1 MTISKV
7 RVLAKLCIVSCITV
21 LSAMLL
27 VLPSQAANTQI
38 PVPLQDAYSSFKTLF
53 SSIGEDFQRITVGT
67 TATSVSFPEK
77 YKKGSII
84 VRTNERKLYFVT
96 AKGHALRYAVGVGR
110 EGFTWKGVSHI
121 SRKAKWPRW
130 TPPKEMRER
139 QPDLP
144 KFMPG
149 GPKNPLGARALYLGA
164 SLYRIHGT
172 PAKFSVGAADS
183 SGCIR
188 MLNNDVIDLYN
199 RTKTG
204 AKVYVYH

>member
-1 MTISKV
+1 MLSKIIV
-7 RVLAKLCIVSCITV
+7 PIKTLIIFGLALLSVVIFIT
-21 LSAMLL
+21 SAK
-27 VLPSQAANTQI
+27 AANTEI
-38 PVPLQDAYSSFKTLF
+38 PEPLQEAYSSFKNLF
-53 SSIGEDFQRITVGT
+53 SSVGEDFKRITVGT
-67 TATSVSFPEK
+67 TAMSVAFPAK
-77 YKKGSII
+77 YEKGSII
-84 VRTNERKLYFVT
+84 VRTKERKLYFVT
-96 AKGHALRYAVGVGR
+96 SKGHALRYAVGVGR

-130 TPPKEMRER
+130 TPPEEMRER

-188 MLNNDVIDLYN
+188 MLNKDVIDLYN
-199 RTKTG
+199 RSKTG